1 MKAYGYLYIGSLITL
16 LIGERLFSGSA
27 ELRYLFSFGSLGF
40 ILGALYVAFKNKQS
54 ALENQLKAY
63 QYPILLLAVGLLGHL
78 IYGLSTDT
86 GLSLFGREPED
97 EYRLKIIFQ
106 ATAILFWSCTVPPLL
121 AISKLHASSPKHLQD
136 GPAKQILLQ
145 WLGAAFAFA
154 SIAPLNYVA
163 QAENVRWDLGYFK
176 TAAPGTSTLSLAK
189 NMAEPIQVYLFYP
202 SSSEVRQELRGYFN
216 QLENST
222 LEISY
227 LDHAL
232 EPDLSKE
239 LKVRD
244 NGYIAFVRGTGEEQ
258 QVERLKIPV
267 DFDGAKRKLKKLDG
281 DVREKLLKMAKGP
294 KVVYLT
300 TGHGEF
306 HWKSDK
312 ERGKEEQINDLKKV
326 LKSFNYSVKELSLAN
341 GLGNQVPEDAGMVM
355 ILGPQ
360 NEFLPTEIDALRAYR
375 NSGGSLLVAL
385 EPTGSTPAAL
395 LEDLK
400 LSFESSS
407 YLVNSRV
414 FVPRKNADVD
424 RRNLA
429 TNKFSTHASVTTL
442 SLRSKEL
449 AVIFPEAGALTLNTG
464 SKAKATIRSLE
475 ETFLDTDGN
484 LKPSAEEEAKI
495 WEIGVAIEEEVSI
508 EDVASEANDI
518 TSTGTPSETDPSSS
532 EEVSSEDAEETN
544 TDASK
549 AKEKLKSRSLVFA
562 DATWLSDILLLQNKG
577 NGQAFIDGVAWL
589 MDEPDAG
596 GSVEDERDVKVQHT
610 KEGQGWIF
618 ALSSLLIPLMVVI
631 FGLVRVRL
639 RKKRN

>member
-1 MKAYGYLYIGSLITL
+1 MKAYGYLYISSLITL
-16 LIGERLFSGSA
+16 LIGERLFSGST
-27 ELRYLFSFGSLGF
+27 ELRYLFSVGSVLF
-40 ILGALYVAFKNKQS
+40 VFGALFVALQNKKL
-54 ALENQLKAY
+54 ALEHQVKAY
-63 QYPILLLAVGLLGHL
+63 QYPLFLLGAALLGHL
-78 IYGLSTDT
+78 IYLLSTDA
-86 GLSLFGREPED
+86 GLSLFSQDPEG
-97 EYRLKIIFQ
+97 EHKLKIILQ
-106 ATAILFWSCTVPPLL
+106 ATAILFWGCTAPPLL
-121 AISKLHASSPKHLQD
+121 ALAKLHASSHRHLQD
-136 GPAKQILLQ
+136 GPAKQILFQ

-154 SIAPLNYVA
+154 SLAPLNYVA
-163 QAENVRWDLGYFK
+163 QAENIRWDLGYFK
-176 TAAPGTSTLSLAK
+176 TAAPGSSTMSLAK

-216 QLENST
+216 QLENSS

-244 NGYIAFVRGTGEEQ
+244 NGYIAFVRGSGEEQ

-267 DFDGAKRKLKKLDG
+267 DFDSAKRKLKKIDG

-294 KVVYLT
+294 RVVYLT

-341 GLGNQVPEDAGMVM
+341 GLGNKIPEDAGMVM
-355 ILGPQ
+355 LLGPQ
-360 NEFLPTEIDALRAYR
+360 TDLLPTELEALIDYR
-375 NSGGSLLVAL
+375 NSGGSLLIAL
-385 EPTGSTPAAL
+385 EPTGSTPTTL
-395 LEDLK
+395 LEELK
-400 LSFESSS
+400 LSFEPSS

-449 AVIFPEAGALTLNTG
+449 AVIFPEVGALRLMTG

-475 ETFLDTDGN
+475 ETVLDSDGN
-484 LKPSAEEEAKI
+484 LKSSEGEEAKV
-495 WEIGVAIEEEVSI
+495 WEIGVAIEEEITSSSQDNASL
-508 EDVASEANDI
+508 ETATSESGKAASSDVAED
-518 TSTGTPSETDPSSS
+518 TPSSS
-532 EEVSSEDAEETN
+532 ETEEER
-544 TDASK
+544 D
-549 AKEKLKSRSLVFA
+549 KLKSRTLVFA

-618 ALSSLLIPLMVVI
+618 ALSSLLIPITVVI

-639 RKKRN
+639 RKKEN